1 MSKHSLPYRLTSLIV
16 GVASMILVLLLVYN
30 YLTTS
35 RIMEQRVQESISTI
49 TGSAISLIDTRL
61 EDIEVLAR
69 NYAALLIN
77 REFNN
82 EEYIRILMEGLLEKD
97 SLLSAVTLQVESQE
111 GRIRYD
117 FIREGG
123 SFHRGAGEEL
133 MPWDGAFNKGEW
145 TDPYPDSMTRQRV
158 ISLSFPLLELD
169 PDRIRQVDP
178 DRIRQVGRLTL
189 HVPMTW
195 INDIV
200 NRIQVYESG
209 EVFLLRGDGLFLTHP
224 DEAKAGSWTLED
236 AAELSQS
243 PSLISLLDSMVR
255 KPEGYMALETYY
267 EGRIRGILTYRKI
280 LQNDWYVVLLFKEA
294 EYLREFNRLT
304 RQLSVIGITALI
316 LLSVLIFLV
325 IRRLTQPILQVTRL
339 TEEMAAGA
347 FDKAMPDISK
357 GKEALSLS
365 SSIRSLQSELQ
376 SYIARLKN
384 TVREKERIESDIRI
398 ASKIQADLIPT
409 TFPNPGELRGLEIFG
424 KVIPARW
431 VSGDLFT
438 FQQVDEDHLV
448 FMIGDVTGKGVPAS
462 LFMAIT
468 RTLVLIESRHRR
480 APASI
485 LEEVNKHLCQD
496 NTQSVFVTAILG
508 VIELST
514 GKLEYSNA
522 GHLPPYIFG
531 GKKGIRVE
539 EKAHGVPLGLFES
552 ASYTSSTVHLGKGE
566 CFLCFSDGLPEAE
579 NKEGDFYGDERLEKV
594 LQQFQGA
601 SPDAGTLVEQ
611 LIRST
616 DDFRGSRERS
626 DDLTLLALS
635 YNT

>member
-1 MSKHSLPYRLTSLIV
+1 MSKRSLPYRLTTLIV
-16 GVASMILVLLLVYN
+16 GVASLILVLLLVYN

-35 RIMEQRVQESISTI
+35 LIMEKRVQESISTI
-49 TGSAISLIDTRL
+49 SGSAISQIEDRL
-61 EDIEVLAR
+61 ERIEVLAT
-69 NYAALLIN
+69 NYAAFLIG
-77 REFNN
+77 REFSN
-82 EEYIRILMEGLLEKD
+82 EEYIRFVMEGLLEQD
-97 SLLSAVTLQVESQE
+97 SLISAVSLQVESQQ

-117 FIREGG
+117 YIREGG
-123 SFHRGAGEEL
+123 SFQRSAWEEL
-133 MPWDGAFNKGEW
+133 MTWDGAFNKGEW
-145 TDPYPDSMTRQRV
+145 SGPYPDSLTKQWV
-158 ISLSFPLLELD
+158 IALSLPLLQVN
-169 PDRIRQVDP
+169 PDRIS
-178 DRIRQVGRLTL
+178 QVGKLSL

-200 NRIQVYESG
+200 NRIRVYESG

-224 DEAKAGSWTLED
+224 DEARAGAGTWTLED

-243 PSLISLLDSMVR
+243 PSLMALLDSMAV
-255 KPEGYMALETYY
+255 KPEGYLAVESYF
-267 EGRIRGILTYRKI
+267 EGRIRGILTYRQI
-280 LQNDWYVVLLFKEA
+280 LKNDWYVVLLFKEG

-304 RQLSVIGITALI
+304 RQLSVIGITALA

-325 IRRLTQPILQVTRL
+325 IRRLTRPILQITRL

-347 FDKAMPDISK
+347 FDKIMPDLSE
-357 GKEALSLS
+357 GKEAVSLS
-365 SSIRSLQSELQ
+365 SSIRTLQSELQ
-376 SYIARLKN
+376 RYISRLET

-398 ASKIQADLIPT
+398 ASKIQADLIPSA
-409 TFPNPGELRGLEIFG
+409 FPDPEELRGLEIFG

-438 FQQVDEDHLV
+438 FQRVDEDHLV

-485 LEEVNKHLCQD
+485 LEEVNEHLCQD
-496 NTQSVFVTAILG
+496 NTQAVFVTAIVG

-531 GKKGIRVE
+531 GKNGIRRE
-539 EKAHGVPLGLFES
+539 EKAHGIPLGLFAS
-552 ASYTSSTVHLGKGE
+552 TSYTSSTLQLAKGE

-579 NKEGDFYGDERLEKV
+579 NEAGDFFGDERLEKV
-594 LQQFQGA
+594 LQQFEGA
-601 SPDAGTLVEQ
+601 CPAAGIVVEQ
-611 LIRST
+611 LIRSN
-616 DDFRGSRERS
+616 DAFRGSREHS

-635 YNT
+635 YNFPEL